1 MTPVA
6 KLGRGIGSIAKR
18 PVKVAGELRAV
29 THHRHQIESMFVER
43 RSNSRHA
50 AIHHVARTDAVRAS
64 FRKGDCRFRQLVQS
78 FFEFDASL
86 VQHRTM
92 SMRRIRTETRI
103 DPKAQAAAELAANL
117 RNGFVSRLMIKAA
130 LSFSCRHRKKQKLRN
145 AIV

>member
-50 AIHHVARTDAVRAS
+50 AIHHVARTDAVRAG

-78 FFEFDASL
+78 FFEFDTAL
-86 VQHRTM
+86 VKHSAMPMGGVGAKTC
-92 SMRRIRTETRI
+92 I
-103 DPKAQAAAELAANL
+103 DPKTQTAAKLSANL
-117 RNGFVSRLMIKAA
+117 GNGFVSRLMIKAA
-130 LSFSCRHRKKQKLRN
+130 LSFSC
-145 AIV
+145 